1 MFLVMQSIYGHSIYQ
16 KLTGSVGGTD
26 VFRCPIPVL
35 VSQCRVYLFSVSSCS
50 GLRAGVQSLANFVSG
65 PPFNVSDTIPNI
77 SSAELEMT
85 VNMLIQIDK
94 LVQLLE
100 SPVFTCMVFSRCT
113 RNSLANT
120 SLDLRLQLLEPEKYP
135 YLYKCLY
142 GVLML
147 LPQSSAFA
155 ALKNRLNS
163 VSNIGFLHGGPRRYA
178 SGISQAKTGTSPPHS
193 RPHVLTSP
201 NSTSQTAPSF
211 DRSSGTRAKSR
222 DDIRW
227 TELLDKFKA
236 VQERARRAQA
246 AQRHSLDPTDT
257 LQNPSLT
264 AALSA
269 ATVDRTRDRSALP
282 DAPRAGMVSPIGI
295 GIGHVPGAA
304 GMGGSGNRGA
314 LDNRATSS
322 TSLLGSAH
330 KHKSSLPNL
339 GRLGIG
345 GRKSKR

>member
-1 MFLVMQSIYGHSIYQ
+1 M
-16 KLTGSVGGTD
+16 
-26 VFRCPIPVL
+26 
-35 VSQCRVYLFSVSSCS
+35 SS
-50 GLRAGVQSLANFVSG
+50 
-65 PPFNVSDTIPNI
+65 
-77 SSAELEMT
+77 
-85 VNMLIQIDK
+85 
-94 LVQLLE
+94 
-100 SPVFTCMVFSRCT
+100 
-113 RNSLANT
+113 
-120 SLDLRLQLLEPEKYP
+120 
-135 YLYKCLY
+135 
-142 GVLML
+142 
-147 LPQSSAFA
+147 
-155 ALKNRLNS
+155 
-163 VSNIGFLHGGPRRYA
+163 
-178 SGISQAKTGTSPPHS
+178 
-193 RPHVLTSP
+193 

-211 DRSSGTRAKSR
+211 DRSSGTRGKSR

-246 AQRHSLDPTDT
+246 AQRHSLDATDT

-269 ATVDRTRDRSALP
+269 ATVDRTRDRSGLS
-282 DAPRAGMVSPIGI
+282 DAPRAGMVNPIGA
-295 GIGHVPGAA
+295 GVGSVPGTA

-314 LDNRATSS
+314 LDTRATSS

>member
-1 MFLVMQSIYGHSIYQ
+1 
-16 KLTGSVGGTD
+16 
-26 VFRCPIPVL
+26 
-35 VSQCRVYLFSVSSCS
+35 
-50 GLRAGVQSLANFVSG
+50 
-65 PPFNVSDTIPNI
+65 
-77 SSAELEMT
+77 
-85 VNMLIQIDK
+85 
-94 LVQLLE
+94 
-100 SPVFTCMVFSRCT
+100 
-113 RNSLANT
+113 
-120 SLDLRLQLLEPEKYP
+120 
-135 YLYKCLY
+135 
-142 GVLML
+142 ML

-178 SGISQAKTGTSPPHS
+178 TGISHAKTGSSPPHS
-193 RPHVLTSP
+193 RPHVLMSP

-211 DRSSGTRAKSR
+211 DRSSGTRVKSR

-246 AQRHSLDPTDT
+246 TQRHSLDPTDT

-269 ATVDRTRDRSALP
+269 ATIDRTRDRSGLP
-282 DAPRAGMVSPIGI
+282 DTPRAGMVSPIGV
-295 GIGHVPGAA
+295 GIGQVPGTAS
-304 GMGGSGNRGA
+304 MGGSGNRRA
-314 LDNRATSS
+314 LDSKATSS

-339 GRLGIG
+339 GRLAM

>member
-1 MFLVMQSIYGHSIYQ
+1 M
-16 KLTGSVGGTD
+16 
-26 VFRCPIPVL
+26 PVL
-35 VSQCRVYLFSVSSCS
+35 
-50 GLRAGVQSLANFVSG
+50 
-65 PPFNVSDTIPNI
+65 
-77 SSAELEMT
+77 M
-85 VNMLIQIDK
+85 
-94 LVQLLE
+94 
-100 SPVFTCMVFSRCT
+100 
-113 RNSLANT
+113 
-120 SLDLRLQLLEPEKYP
+120 
-135 YLYKCLY
+135 
-142 GVLML
+142 
-147 LPQSSAFA
+147 
-155 ALKNRLNS
+155 
-163 VSNIGFLHGGPRRYA
+163 
-178 SGISQAKTGTSPPHS
+178 
-193 RPHVLTSP
+193 SP

-211 DRSSGTRAKSR
+211 DRSSGTRVKSR

-282 DAPRAGMVSPIGI
+282 DTPRAGMVSPIGI
-295 GIGHVPGAA
+295 GIGQVPGTV
-304 GMGGSGNRGA
+304 GMGSGNRGA
-314 LDNRATSS
+314 LDTRATSS